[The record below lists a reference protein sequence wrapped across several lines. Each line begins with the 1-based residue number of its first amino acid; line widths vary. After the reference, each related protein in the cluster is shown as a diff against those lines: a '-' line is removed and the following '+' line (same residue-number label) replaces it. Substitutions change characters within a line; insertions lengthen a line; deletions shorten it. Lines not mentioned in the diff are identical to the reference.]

1 VPANL
6 AVRLYCDPNGSSNA
20 FDVKADPST
29 CTYTFIFA
37 VPQGC
42 PKAKSSADVI
52 IVN

>member
-1 VPANL
+1 MPAKL
-6 AVRLYCDPNGSSNA
+6 VVRLYCDPNGRPDS

-42 PKAKSSADVI
+42 PKGKSSADVI
-52 IVN
+52 VVS